1 MGPKKYESFGDAF
14 LQVILHYA
22 RKYARVAQNT
32 ESRRAST
39 AAGATNGTGT
49 MSSSSNSISRP
60 TKVAISAAGTA
71 TAPVNVD
78 DDDDDI
84 VPLESLPCTKIDDD
98 VVPLESI
105 SCAEI
110 IQRKFQHAAANGYV
124 ISLE

>member
-1 MGPKKYESFGDAF
+1 MIASVYGMGPKKYESFGDAF

-78 DDDDDI
+78 DDDDD
-84 VPLESLPCTKIDDD
+84 